1 MIRKLVP
8 GLHIPA
14 EVLTGTSCLIIHAAN
29 KSAAG
34 TGGARVAR
42 YRRAVMEPKAE
53 PRKRHTREISGSIGK
68 DCIQKQAPHKK
79 SRTNKLTFVHF
90 GKFLAI

>member
-1 MIRKLVP
+1 MKNKN
-8 GLHIPA
+8 
-14 EVLTGTSCLIIHAAN
+14 AAN

-68 DCIQKQAPHKK
+68 DCIQKQAPQKK

-90 GKFLAI
+90 WQIFGYLEVIIFAICQFRVYTI

>member
-1 MIRKLVP
+1 MTLPLPTYEPQYAQFANHQQKDALY
-8 GLHIPA
+8 
-14 EVLTGTSCLIIHAAN
+14 HAAN

-68 DCIQKQAPHKK
+68 DCIQKQAPQK
-79 SRTNKLTFVHF
+79 NQEQ
-90 GKFLAI
+90 IN

>member
-1 MIRKLVP
+1 MKNKN
-8 GLHIPA
+8 
-14 EVLTGTSCLIIHAAN
+14 AAD
-29 KSAAG
+29 KDAAG

-53 PRKRHTREISGSIGK
+53 PRKRHPKGINGSIE
-68 DCIQKQAPHKK
+68 IQGFKSKCRKK
-79 SRTNKLTFVHF
+79 REYKLTFVHF

>member
-1 MIRKLVP
+1 MKNKN
-8 GLHIPA
+8 
-14 EVLTGTSCLIIHAAN
+14 AAD

-68 DCIQKQAPHKK
+68 DGFQEQAPQKK

-90 GKFLAI
+90 GNFLAI

>member
-1 MIRKLVP
+1 MKNKN
-8 GLHIPA
+8 
-14 EVLTGTSCLIIHAAN
+14 AAD

-53 PRKRHTREISGSIGK
+53 PRKRHTRKISGSIGK
-68 DCIQKQAPHKK
+68 DGFQEQAPQKNQEKK
-79 SRTNKLTFVHF
+79 
-90 GKFLAI
+90 

>member
-1 MIRKLVP
+1 MKNKN
-8 GLHIPA
+8 
-14 EVLTGTSCLIIHAAN
+14 AAN

-42 YRRAVMEPKAE
+42 YRMAVMEPKAE

-68 DCIQKQAPHKK
+68 DCIQKQAPQKIKK
-79 SRTNKLTFVHF
+79 KITNVRSFWQIF
-90 GKFLAI
+90 GYLEVIIFAICQFRVYTI

>member
-1 MIRKLVP
+1 MKNKN
-8 GLHIPA
+8 
-14 EVLTGTSCLIIHAAN
+14 AAD

-68 DCIQKQAPHKK
+68 DCIQKQAPQKK
-79 SRTNKLTFVHF
+79 SRKKITNVRSF
-90 GKFLAI
+90 